1 MLDTGLI
8 LPYKKATDGILL
20 FLAELTTVT
29 QLLLLLT
36 MSDWK
41 NQRAEEVVLPSQ
53 KLY

>member
-8 LPYKKATDGILL
+8 LPNKKATDGIQH
-20 FLAELTTVT
+20 FLSELTTVT
-29 QLLLLLT
+29 QLLLSLT

-41 NQRAEEVVLPSQ
+41 KPRAREVVLPLQ